1 MGQNLSIGQFDYSN
15 MPWLKPTMPNF
26 DFSAQWSNMPIFNFS
41 APNWNNTSS
50 STSSASSS
58 KPETYEQYKA
68 RLEKERAA
76 IAELT
81 KTKKEETK
89 VVDEI
94 NAQVK
99 NIEDGKQK
107 DGSSKIE
114 DKTKLKDVSFWK
126 KAGKVG
132 TGILT
137 GTLNVVKSLV
147 GYDKDGKW
155 NWKKCLKNVAIAVG
169 VAALCVVAAPLGAGL
184 AATLGG
190 GAIAS
195 AVGTAVAATPT
206 ILGYAGLAAGTVGAG
221 KGIYKACKAETMQE
235 LDEASQEIG
244 SGATI
249 AIASK
254 VGLKKMS
261 AAGGYTKADGGFL
274 GLKNIFVNPWKASE
288 ANFATAKHVMNATG
302 GGVKGFAKSCKYSIR
317 SAKNKPV
324 EEAKQ
329 NFEAK
334 NADVLSNLE
343 KKINEVQTKV
353 NNSTG
358 AEKQLAEA
366 ELDAM
371 LNNYTKLADAKN
383 ATDWKSILNENKKAS
398 FRERWNMSAE
408 EKSAYNA
415 VRNANKDYNKTVAEL
430 KALKFKLMKKMLNNK
445 RYEREVQSFGMTKD
459 NWFSGLK
466 NYYDCARSGIQMPTS
481 KWGWFGKAFNVSCCM
496 LDPAWIVI
504 GPAQRLTGTSFGLSN
519 AIAQG
524 IKPMHEFTGEHL
536 SAEQVKSSL
545 AELKTQ
551 KEQIQKEIDK
561 ADTKLR
567 ELSA

>member
-317 SAKNKPV
+317 SAKNKPI
-324 EEAKQ
+324 EESKK
-329 NFEAK
+329 NFETQK
-334 NADVLSNLE
+334 NKYLTELE
-343 KKINEVQTKV
+343 KTINETRTKI

-358 AEKQLAEA
+358 IEKQVAKA
-366 ELDAM
+366 ELKT
-371 LNNYTKLADAKN
+371 LQSNYNKLSNAKTKADWQGIKA
-383 ATDWKSILNENKKAS
+383 ENKKLS
-398 FRERWNMSAE
+398 FFDRQTLS
-408 EKSAYNA
+408 
-415 VRNANKDYNKTVAEL
+415 ANKKALYKATEKINKKYNKAASEL
-430 KALKFKLMKKMLNNK
+430 KSLRFKSMRKMLGNK
-445 RYEREVQSFGMTKD
+445 RYVQETRDFGMNKT

-524 IKPMHEFTGEHL
+524 IKPMHEFTGEHI

-561 ADTKLR
+561 VDNKLR

>member
-1 MGQNLSIGQFDYSN
+1 MGQDLSIGQFDYTN

-26 DFSAQWSNMPIFNFS
+26 DFSAQGANMPIFNFS

-50 STSSASSS
+50 SVSSTSSS

-81 KTKKEETK
+81 KVKEEETK
-89 VVDEI
+89 TVNEI

-99 NIEDGKQK
+99 NINDGKQK

-184 AATLGG
+184 AATLGC
-190 GAIAS
+190 S

-206 ILGYAGLAAGTVGAG
+206 ILGYAGLAAGTFGAG

-235 LDEASQEIG
+235 LDNAAQEIG

-249 AIASK
+249 AIASR
-254 VGLKKMS
+254 VGLKKM
-261 AAGGYTKADGGFL
+261 ATAGGYTKADGGFL
-274 GLKNIFVNPWKASE
+274 GLKNIFVNPWKASN
-288 ANFATAKHVMNATG
+288 ADFAAAQHVMKATG
-302 GGVKGFAKSCKYSIR
+302 GGAKGFVKSCKYSIR
-317 SAKNKPV
+317 RAKNKPV
-324 EEAKQ
+324 EDAKK
-329 NFEAK
+329 NFETK
-334 NADVLSNLE
+334 KADVLSNLE

-366 ELDAM
+366 ELNAIM
-371 LNNYTKLADAKN
+371 NNHTKLANAKN
-383 ATDWKSILNENKKAS
+383 ATDWKGVLNENKKAS

-408 EKSAYNA
+408 EKGKYNA
-415 VRNANKDYNKTVAEL
+415 VRNANKDYNKAVSEL
-430 KALKFKLMKKMLNNK
+430 KSLKFKLMRKMLNNK
-445 RYEREVQSFGMTKD
+445 RYENEVQAFGMTKD
-459 NWFSGLK
+459 NWFSGFQ
-466 NYYDCARSGIQMPTS
+466 NYYNCARSGIQMSTS
-481 KWGWFGKAFNVSCCM
+481 PWGWAGKAINVGFVA

-504 GPAQRLTGTSFGLSN
+504 GPAQRLTGTSFGLSD

-524 IKPMHEFTGEHL
+524 VNPMHEFSGEHL

-561 ADTKLR
+561 VDTKLR